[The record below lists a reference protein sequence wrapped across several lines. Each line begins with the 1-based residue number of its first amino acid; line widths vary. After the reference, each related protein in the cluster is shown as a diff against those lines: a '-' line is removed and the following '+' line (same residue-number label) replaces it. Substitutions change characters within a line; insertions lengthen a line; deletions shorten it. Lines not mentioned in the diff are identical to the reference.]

1 MIKTF
6 NVDNFKSLNNLS
18 INLQPMTV
26 IVGNN
31 ATGKSSILQA
41 IDFVCGCV
49 NDDFSVLLERRG
61 WTVDNIRSKFIR
73 LGTARISFAVE
84 VVLEEPVNTTLK
96 WGMVLQPNVAKNQL
110 HLVSEEI
117 VDLDTKE
124 TLVQYKASAGGWI
137 KGDKEE
143 LSIMPNF
150 VITSSCLKVIQHLH
164 GVDSRLNRLVDFFD
178 NSESFEMLA
187 PDNMRL
193 SSRGVVKNIGETG
206 KNLPSFIR
214 QMSAEQKNN
223 FMSKLKRIMGARISD
238 VSASVKGKPGW
249 TLINVKEHYDTG
261 DVEFSSKEISDGI
274 LRVLAFIAISEI
286 EPANAIFLLD
296 EVENGINSDYAEAM
310 IDVLSEIYEE
320 SRHQLVL
327 TTHST
332 VFLDYV
338 KPEQIV
344 LLYRDQ
350 NGSTRADNLF
360 DSKEIRDKL
369 EYMYPG
375 EILLNMSQKEIADI
389 FLKQN

>member
-73 LGTARISFAVE
+73 SGTARISFGVE
-84 VVLEEPVNTTLK
+84 VALEEPVNTTLK

-164 GVDSRLNRLVDFFD
+164 GVDSRLNRLVAFFD

-249 TLINVKEHYDTG
+249 TLINVKEHYDTC

>member
-73 LGTARISFAVE
+73 SGTARISFGVE

-164 GVDSRLNRLVDFFD
+164 GVESRLNRLVDFFD

-223 FMSKLKRIMGARISD
+223 FMSKLKRILGDRISD

>member
-61 WTVDNIRSKFIR
+61 WMVDNIRSKFIR
-73 LGTARISFAVE
+73 SGTARISFGVE
-84 VVLEEPVNTTLK
+84 VALEEPVNTTLK

>member
-73 LGTARISFAVE
+73 SGTARISFGVE

-96 WGMVLQPNVAKNQL
+96 WGMVLQPNMAKNQL

-124 TLVQYKASAGGWI
+124 TLVQYKASVGGWI
-137 KGDKEE
+137 KGDEEE

>member
-61 WTVDNIRSKFIR
+61 WMVDNIRSKFIR
-73 LGTARISFAVE
+73 SGTARISFGVE
-84 VVLEEPVNTTLK
+84 VALEEPVNTTLK

-164 GVDSRLNRLVDFFD
+164 GVDNRLNRLVDFFD

>member
-73 LGTARISFAVE
+73 SGTARISFGVE

-164 GVDSRLNRLVDFFD
+164 GVDNRLNRLVDFFD

-223 FMSKLKRIMGARISD
+223 FMSKLKRILGDRISD

>member
-18 INLQPMTV
+18 INLQQMTV

-73 LGTARISFAVE
+73 SGTARISFGVE
-84 VVLEEPVNTTLK
+84 VALEEPVNTTLK

-137 KGDKEE
+137 KGDKED

>member
-73 LGTARISFAVE
+73 SGTARISFGVE
-84 VVLEEPVNTTLK
+84 VALEEPVNTTLK

-137 KGDKEE
+137 KGDKED

-187 PDNMRL
+187 PDNMKL

-389 FLKQN
+389 FLK

>member
-73 LGTARISFAVE
+73 SGTARISFGVE

-164 GVDSRLNRLVDFFD
+164 GVDNRLNRLVDFFD

-223 FMSKLKRIMGARISD
+223 FMSKLKRILGDRISD

-286 EPANAIFLLD
+286 GPANAIFLLD

>member
-73 LGTARISFAVE
+73 SGTARISFGVE

>member
-18 INLQPMTV
+18 INLQQMTV

-73 LGTARISFAVE
+73 SGTARISFGVE

-164 GVDSRLNRLVDFFD
+164 GVDSRLNRLVAFFD

-223 FMSKLKRIMGARISD
+223 FMSKLKRILGDRISD